1 MPDINWSSLCDNSP
15 YSTSLC
21 DFMFDYNLSQVIQI
35 PTHTEGN
42 ILDIVLTNT
51 PEAFLMFMWLPFLLS
66 SLITLLSHFVC
77 HNVPVTSSSSATSLF
92 DYSILIGLDYL
103 STFSITTLIYC
114 FMMMILILFGSLSRT
129 FSCPPFICMF
139 LW

>member
-1 MPDINWSSLCDNSP
+1 ML
-15 YSTSLC
+15 
-21 DFMFDYNLSQVIQI
+21 
-35 PTHTEGN
+35 
-42 ILDIVLTNT
+42 
-51 PEAFLMFMWLPFLLS
+51 MWLPFLLS

-114 FMMMILILFGSLSRT
+114 FMMILILFGSLSRT